1 MADAFG
7 DELFS
12 VFEDDSTTAA
22 GTKKDK
28 EMGKWKGPPGSADKT
43 GKRIDSKFQLDST
56 NSGKNKRDGDFE
68 GTDESIFGKK
78 PRVEESVT
86 EDLSLADLMPRVK
99 VQAVETVE
107 GCTHEVALPADE
119 DYLPLKPRVGKAAK
133 EYPFILDAFQREAIQ
148 CVDNNQSVL
157 VSAHTSAGKTV
168 CAEYAIALALR
179 EKQRVIF
186 TSPIKALSN
195 QKYREMYEEFQD
207 VGLMTGDVTINPTA
221 SCLVMTTE
229 ILRSM
234 LYRGSEVMREVAWV
248 IFDEIHYMRDSER
261 GVVWEETIILLPD
274 NVHYVFLSA
283 TIPNARQF
291 AEWICHLHKQDR
303 NPVDLLKEL
312 DQSAAVPCH
321 VIYTDYRPTPLQ
333 HYIFP
338 AGGDGLHLVVDEN
351 GDFRED
357 NFNTAM
363 QVLRD
368 AGDLAKGDQKGRKG
382 GTKGPSNVFKIVK
395 MIMERNF
402 QPVIIFSFSKK
413 DCEAYALQMT
423 KLDFN
428 TDEEKK
434 MVEEVFSNAI
444 DCLSD
449 EDKKLPQ
456 VEHVLPLLKR
466 GIGIHHGG
474 LLPILKE
481 TIEILFSEGLIK
493 ALFATETFAMG
504 INMPARTVLFTNAR
518 KFDGK
523 DFRWISSGEYIQMSG
538 RAGRRGMDD
547 RGIVILMVDEKISPT
562 IGKQLLKGSADPLNS
577 AFHLTYNMVL
587 NLLRVEEIN
596 PEYML
601 EKSFYQFQHYRAI
614 PGVVEKVKNSE
625 EQYNKIVI
633 PNEESVVIY
642 YKIRQQLAKLGK
654 EIEEYIHKPKY
665 CLPFLQPGRL
675 VKVKNEGD
683 DFGWGVVVNFSKKS
697 NVKPNSGEL
706 DPLYVVEVLLR
717 CSKESLKNSATEA
730 AKPAKPDEKGEMQVV
745 PVLVHLLSAISSV
758 RLYIPKD
765 LRPLDN
771 RQSVLKSIQEVQK
784 RFPDGVP
791 LLDPIDDMGIQDQG
805 LKKVIQK
812 IEAFEHRMYS
822 HSLHNDP
829 NLETVYTLCEKKAQ
843 IALDIKSAKRE
854 LKKARTVLQMDELKC
869 RKRVLRR
876 LGFATSSDV
885 IEMKGRVACE
895 ISSAD
900 ELLLTEMMFN
910 GLFNDLSAEQATALL
925 SCFVF
930 QENSS
935 EMPKLTEQLA
945 GPLRQMQECAKRIA
959 KVSAEAKLEIDEETY
974 LSAFKPHLMD
984 VVYTWATGA
993 TFAHIC
999 KMTDVFEGSI
1009 IRCMRRLE
1017 ELLRQMC
1024 QAAKAIGNT
1033 ELENKFAEGITKI
1046 KRDIVF
1052 AASLYL

>member
-12 VFEDDSTTAA
+12 VFEEETPAPS
-22 GTKKDK
+22 KN
-28 EMGKWKGPPGSADKT
+28 GKPGPAPTS
-43 GKRIDSKFQLDST
+43 GKRNAAPQAAL
-56 NSGKNKRDGDFE
+56 SGPSAKNKRDAASIE
-68 GTDESIFGKK
+68 GPEENIFGKK
-78 PRVEESVT
+78 LKLESSSD
-86 EDLSLADLMPRVK
+86 ELNLADLMPRIN

-107 GCTHEVALPADE
+107 GCTHEVALPADDE
-119 DYLPLKPRVGKAAK
+119 YVPLKPRVGKAAK
-133 EYPFILDAFQREAIQ
+133 EYPFILDAFQREAIL
-148 CVDNNQSVL
+148 CIDNNQSVL

-248 IFDEIHYMRDSER
+248 IFDEIHYMRDAER

-291 AEWICHLHKQDR
+291 AEWICHLHKQ
-303 NPVDLLKEL
+303 
-312 DQSAAVPCH
+312 PCH

-368 AGDLAKGDQKGRKG
+368 AGDLAKGDQKGRRG

-413 DCEAYALQMT
+413 DCEAYALQMS

-434 MVEEVFSNAI
+434 MVEEVFNNAI
-444 DCLSD
+444 HCLSD

-481 TIEILFSEGLIK
+481 TIEILFSEGLLK

-538 RAGRRGMDD
+538 RAGRRGMDE

-614 PGVVEKVKNSE
+614 PGVAEKVKKLE
-625 EQYNKIVI
+625 EQYNSIQI
-633 PNEESVVIY
+633 PNEESVVTY

-654 EIEEYIHKPKY
+654 EIEDYIHKPKY
-665 CLPFLQPGRL
+665 CLSFLQPGRL
-675 VKVKNEGD
+675 VKVKSED
-683 DFGWGVVVNFSKKS
+683 SDFGWGVVVNFSKKS

-706 DPLYVVEVLLR
+706 DPLYVVEVLLN

-730 AKPAKPDEKGEMQVV
+730 AKPARPDEKGEMQVA
-745 PVLVHLLSAISSV
+745 PVMLHLITAISSV

-791 LLDPIDDMGIQDQG
+791 LLDPIDDMGIKDQG

-812 IEAFEHRMYS
+812 TEAFEHRMYS
-822 HSLHNDP
+822 HPLNNDP
-829 NLETVYTLCEKKAQ
+829 NLESVYKLCEKKAQ
-843 IALDIKSAKRE
+843 IAVDIRAAKRE

-876 LGFATSSDV
+876 MGFATSADV

-900 ELLLTEMMFN
+900 ELLLTEMIFN
-910 GLFNDLSAEQATALL
+910 GLFNDLTAEQATALL

-945 GPLRQMQECAKRIA
+945 GPLRQMQETARRIA
-959 KVSAEAKLEIDEETY
+959 KVSAEAKLEIDEDTY
-974 LSAFKPHLMD
+974 LGTFRPNLMD
-984 VVYTWATGA
+984 VVYTWANGS
-993 TFAHIC
+993 TFAQIC